1 LLKLLVVDDE
11 YNIREGLAKAVDWK
25 SIGVEVVATASSGMD
40 AMGCY
45 DRLEPDIVITDIFM
59 DEMNGLELVEAISSK
74 NRNVKFILISGYD
87 EFEYARKAIDLKVYR
102 YLLKPVSP
110 EMILSDVKA
119 VADEIQEE
127 RALRERLGLLAAEI
141 EKSRDILLRQFLH
154 DVLHGCVDNADEMKK
169 FADVLSIE
177 LPGGATYACVVL
189 EPDGGIP
196 SEDDFPYREARML
209 SLAIC
214 RIAEEVFRGFDACWS
229 YPDYDNR
236 VFLIPATRRVKEMD
250 IALSGC
256 IERLQKIARQ
266 NLGIT
271 VSAGIGNHCASLAD
285 VSQSRKEA
293 LRALEYKMV
302 SGRES
307 CIRIRDVQAIDPQ
320 RLVYPNEEEQRI
332 FDAMTSEDP
341 ARLAESVNAFFRILS
356 LERMQDNRIK
366 AAIVKLY
373 GDLAMKL
380 NELGVPVL
388 NDDMLDVLSGHD
400 TLESVREWF
409 LATCS
414 EARKKLSL
422 LREEGMRSIIR
433 NSEKYIRSNF
443 KDMELSLSLV
453 ADHLGLTP
461 SYFSRLFKQETGSTY
476 IDYVIGLRI
485 EQAKRLLRTTTSR
498 IFDIGEM
505 VGYPNSQYFCTLF
518 RKVCGVSP
526 VEYREGREPG

>member
-1 LLKLLVVDDE
+1 MLKLLVVDDE
-11 YNIREGLAKAVDWK
+11 FNIREGLAKAVDWN
-25 SIGVEVVATASSGMD
+25 SIGVEVVATANSGMA
-40 AMGCY
+40 AMECY

-59 DEMNGLELVEAISSK
+59 DEMNGLELVEAISEK
-74 NRNVKFILISGYD
+74 NKNVKFILISGYD

-110 EMILSDVKA
+110 EMILSDVQA
-119 VADEIQEE
+119 LAGEIQEE
-127 RALRERLGLLAAEI
+127 RALRERLGLFAEEI
-141 EKSRDILLRQFLH
+141 RKSRDILVRQFLH
-154 DVLHGCVDNADEMKK
+154 DVLHGCIDKPDEIRK
-169 FADVLSIE
+169 FADVLSIA
-177 LPGGATYACVVL
+177 LPGDASYACVVM
-189 EPDGGIP
+189 EADGGSP
-196 SEDDFPYREARML
+196 SEDDFPYREARVL

-214 RIAEEVFRGFDACWS
+214 RIAEEVFRGFPASWL

-236 VFLIPATRRVKEMD
+236 IFLIAGMRNVKEMD
-250 IALSGC
+250 NALSGC
-256 IERLQKIARQ
+256 IGRLQKIAEQ

-271 VSAGIGNHCASLAD
+271 VSAGIGNHCGSLAD
-285 VSQSRKEA
+285 ISQSRREA

-307 CIRIRDVQAIDPQ
+307 CIRIRDVQAIDSQ

-332 FDAMTSEDP
+332 MNALTSEDP
-341 ARLAESVNAFFRILS
+341 VKLADSVNAFFRILF

-373 GDLAMKL
+373 GVLAMKM
-380 NELGVPVL
+380 NELNVPVL
-388 NDDMLDVLSGHD
+388 NDDMLDVLSKHD
-400 TLESVREWF
+400 TLDSVREWF
-409 LATCS
+409 LAAC
-414 EARKKLSL
+414 AAAQKKLSL
-422 LREEGMRSIIR
+422 FREEGMRSIIR

-453 ADHLGLTP
+453 ADHMGLTP

-485 EQAKRLLRTTTSR
+485 EHAQRLLRTTTHR

-526 VEYREGREPG
+526 VEFREGREPR